1 MSLRYLPGLSLL
13 LAATAQAATPVPV
26 YHYGMPV
33 DVARV
38 LQLSEPASDTCEVVL
53 ASMVYVDSAGRQHS
67 LQYLKLARVCTDRG

>member
-13 LAATAQAATPVPV
+13 LAATAEAATPVPV

>member
-13 LAATAQAATPVPV
+13 LAATAEAATPVPV

-67 LQYLKLARVCTDRG
+67 LQYLKLAQVCTDRG

>member
-1 MSLRYLPGLSLL
+1 
-13 LAATAQAATPVPV
+13 
-26 YHYGMPV
+26 MPV